1 MRPRRLAAGLLAV
14 LFTLLAA
21 CTTLPVPP
29 ASIRMIRQAQY
40 LVPPDGKANIYVVR
54 RTAHPADQALW
65 TVDLDFRGFG
75 TLGGESYLY
84 GWLAPGE
91 HLLALLQDGWV
102 HERVTFRAAAG
113 SSYFFVVSAGLLRLG
128 IERVDERTGRELI
141 RRFALSGDNRFESE
155 PMPPPR
161 AER

>member
-1 MRPRRLAAGLLAV
+1 MRPQRLTAVLLAV

-21 CTTLPVPP
+21 CASMPIPP
-29 ASIRMIRQAQY
+29 ASIRLIRQAQQFA
-40 LVPPDGKANIYVVR
+40 PPDGKANIYVAR
-54 RTAHPADQALW
+54 RGAHPADQALW

-75 TLGGESYLY
+75 TVAGESYLY

-102 HERVTFRAAAG
+102 HERMRFRAAAG
-113 SSYFFVVSAGLLRLG
+113 SSYFFVVSAGLLRLS

-141 RRFALSGDNRFESE
+141 GRFALSGDNRFERE
-155 PMPPPR
+155 PMPPAR

>member
-29 ASIRMIRQAQY
+29 ASIRLIRQAQH
-40 LVPPDGKANIYVVR
+40 LVPPDGKASIYVVR
-54 RTAHPADQALW
+54 RAAYPADQALW
-65 TVDLDFRGFG
+65 TVDLDFHGFG
-75 TLGGESYLY
+75 TLAGESYLY
-84 GWLAPGE
+84 GWLAPGA
-91 HLLALLQDGWV
+91 HVLALLQDGRV

-113 SSYFFVVSAGLLRLG
+113 SSYVFVVSAGLLKLG

-141 RRFALSGDNRFESE
+141 GRFALSGDNRFESE
-155 PMPPPR
+155 PMPPR